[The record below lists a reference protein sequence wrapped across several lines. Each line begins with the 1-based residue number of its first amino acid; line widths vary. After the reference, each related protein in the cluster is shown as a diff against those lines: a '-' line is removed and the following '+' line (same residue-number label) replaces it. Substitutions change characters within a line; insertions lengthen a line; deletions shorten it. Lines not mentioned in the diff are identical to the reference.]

1 MFIQKIER
9 TFEQKRKLANFLGFD
24 TKAAQKTP
32 WFRRFFKGIGMYEF
46 FEFIHLVY
54 GKSRKMKD
62 LEKQKRIKIQKF
74 FIFRPLAGIFE
85 PGFDTFCTGG
95 RFHNLRK
102 NREKGKNT
110 GDQKGYV
117 KE

>member
-1 MFIQKIER
+1 MFIQKTER

-46 FEFIHLVY
+46 FEFIHMVY

-62 LEKQKRIKIQKF
+62 LEKRKRIKIQNF
-74 FIFRPLAGIFE
+74 FIFRPLAGIFK

>member
-1 MFIQKIER
+1 MFIQKAEH

-62 LEKQKRIKIQKF
+62 LEK
-74 FIFRPLAGIFE
+74 
-85 PGFDTFCTGG
+85 
-95 RFHNLRK
+95 
-102 NREKGKNT
+102 
-110 GDQKGYV
+110 
-117 KE
+117 